1 MEDQLFILGILFL
14 NIVICEWL
22 VKHTALKHLGTAT
35 LVIILTAVVANLGLI
50 ASSTNP
56 PQLYDHIFSYIAPLA
71 IFFLLLECNFEAIRS
86 VGLPLLLMFLVGS
99 AATVAGVVIGGALT
113 NGTETLGTFF
123 PQIAGMFTGT
133 YTGGSINFN
142 AVALE
147 YDINKEG
154 NLYAGAVAIDNI
166 WTAIW
171 MVSTIVLPKFL
182 SRYFKRKKTISI
194 VQQDEHQK
202 AVDDSETVNP
212 AHLSILIVL
221 GVGTLLLSENLSS
234 YFKAIGVSVPSILI
248 LTTVSLGL
256 AQIPQIRRF
265 KGSRVLGIIGIYLF
279 LAVIGAYCD
288 FSTLPQMGD
297 LAYHMLIFIGS
308 IVIIHGAVTFGVGA
322 LFKQDWD
329 IIAIASQANVGGSGS
344 ALALARSLD
353 RQDLLL
359 PAILLGTVGNAL
371 GTYLGFMVVGYYLI

>member
-1 MEDQLFILGILFL
+1 MADQLFILGILFL

-22 VKHTALKHLGTAT
+22 VEHSALKHMGTAT
-35 LVIILTAVVANLGLI
+35 LVIIVTAIVANLRLI
-50 ASSTNP
+50 PSSSNP
-56 PQLYDHIFSYIAPLA
+56 PELYDHIFLYIAPLA
-71 IFFLLLECNFEAIRS
+71 IFFLLLECNFKAIRS

-99 AATVAGVVIGGALT
+99 AATVIGVIIGGLLI
-113 NGTETLGTFF
+113 NGSENIGTFF

-182 SRYFKRKKTISI
+182 SRFFKRKKTISHI
-194 VQQDEHQK
+194 KKDEYQK
-202 AVDDSETVNP
+202 AEDDSETVNP

-221 GVGTLLLSENLSS
+221 GIGTLILSEYLSNF
-234 YFKAIGVSVPSILI
+234 FKTKGLNIPSILV
-248 LTTVSLGL
+248 LTTISLGL
-256 AQIPQIRRF
+256 AQIPLIRQI

-297 LAYHMLIFIGS
+297 LAYHMLFFIGS
-308 IVIIHGAVTFGVGA
+308 IVIIHGFVTFGIGA

-353 RQDLLL
+353 RHDLLL

-371 GTYLGFMVVGYYLI
+371 GTYLGFMVVGYYL

>member
-1 MEDQLFILGILFL
+1 MQDQIFVLGILFL

-22 VKHTALKHLGTAT
+22 VDRTILRHLGTAT
-35 LVIILTAVVANLGLI
+35 LVIVITAIIANLGI
-50 ASSTNP
+50 IPSSTHP
-56 PQLYDHIFSYIAPLA
+56 PKLYDHIFDYIAPLA
-71 IFFLLLECNFEAIRS
+71 IFYLLLECNLKAIRS
-86 VGLPLLLMFLVGS
+86 VGMPLLLMFLVGS
-99 AATVAGVVIGGALT
+99 AATVIGVVVGGWVAGGSENIGA
-113 NGTETLGTFF
+113 FF

-147 YDINKEG
+147 YDINEEG

-182 SRYFKRKKTISI
+182 SKYAKRQKVISVI
-194 VQQDEHQK
+194 QKDVGQK
-202 AVDDSETVNP
+202 AEDDTETVGP
-212 AHLSILIVL
+212 LHLSILMVIGL
-221 GVGTLLLSENLSS
+221 ATLLIAEHVSS
-234 YFKAIGVSVPSILI
+234 YLRSRGVAVPSILI
-248 LTTVSLGL
+248 LTTVSLVL
-256 AQIPQIRRF
+256 AQIPALRKI

-297 LAYHMLIFIGS
+297 LAYHMLIFIGM
-308 IVIIHGAVTFGVGA
+308 IVLIHGLVTFGIGA
-322 LFKQDWD
+322 IFKQDWD

-371 GTYLGFMVVGYYLI
+371 GTYLGFLVVNFYL